1 MLCALPNVQSSEVC
15 ADHCIYQWL
24 PDLYYSDD
32 MENGYTEDD
41 DNGDDVFNV
50 LCAMQSS
57 KVVDDH
63 QGVSDR

>member
-15 ADHCIYQWL
+15 ADHCIDQWL

-32 MENGYTEDD
+32 MENGYTEND
-41 DNGDDVFNV
+41 DNGNV
-50 LCAMQSS
+50 LCAVQSS

-63 QGVSDR
+63 QRVSDR